1 MMMNTELKSQ
11 INKELNSLYPL
22 LKRFREDLH
31 QHPELSWQEYRTT
44 KKIEEFLKKNGLTN
58 FKKPIDTG
66 GYIDF
71 VYKSKFPF
79 ILLRAD
85 IDALPIQDKKKKPYA
100 SKNKGVCHSCG
111 HDMHTTIILG
121 LAILIQKA
129 RLEFPFN
136 LRFVFQPAEETIPNG
151 ATPMIK
157 AGVLKK
163 VKYAFGLHMEPR
175 LDVKTVSLT
184 AGWIN
189 MQSVRL
195 NIIISGKSGHS
206 AYPSKCNDPIWIASR
221 IIQDS
226 YQIIYREIDILKSP
240 TILSFTEIQAGE
252 GYNIIP
258 ARLSMSGTFRTAD
271 MEAKKLF
278 FNKFSVLTKSIEG
291 ETGAKIDVECIEG
304 APPVLNN
311 PELTQKLQ
319 ENTKK
324 FDKTTK
330 IVTELRSP
338 GGDDFGLYSQK
349 IPSVL
354 FRFGTAK
361 NGVAPRLHTDTFDVP
376 PEVIKTSILF
386 LMNQLLFLEV

>member
-1 MMMNTELKSQ
+1 MINTQLKSH
-11 INKELNSLYPL
+11 INKELNNLYPL

-31 QHPELSWQEYRTT
+31 QHPELSWREYRTT
-44 KKIEEFLKKNGLTN
+44 KKIEEFLKRNGLTN
-58 FKKPIDTG
+58 FRKPIDTG

-71 VYKSKFPF
+71 VYKNNSPF

-121 LAILIQKA
+121 LTTLIQKA
-129 RLEFPFN
+129 KLEFSFN

-151 ATPMIK
+151 ANQMIK
-157 AGVLKK
+157 AGILKN
-163 VKYAFGLHMEPR
+163 VKYAFGLHMEPH
-175 LDVKTVSLT
+175 LDLKTVSMT
-184 AGWIN
+184 PGWVN
-189 MQSVRL
+189 MQSIRL
-195 NIIISGKSGHS
+195 NIAISGKSGHS
-206 AYPSKCNDPIWIASR
+206 AYPHKCNDTIWIASR
-221 IIQDS
+221 IVQDS

-252 GYNIIP
+252 GYNTIP
-258 ARLSMSGTFRTAD
+258 SRLNLGGTFRTAN

-278 FNKFSVLTKSIEG
+278 FSKLAVLTKSIES
-291 ETGAKIDVECIEG
+291 ETGAKIDVELLEG

-311 PELTQKLQ
+311 PELTQKMQ
-319 ENTKK
+319 ENAKK
-324 FDKTTK
+324 FDKTIK
-330 IVTELRSP
+330 IVTELKSP

-361 NGVAPRLHTDTFDVP
+361 NGFAPALHTDTFDVP
-376 PEVIKTSILF
+376 PEVIKNSISF
-386 LMNQLLFLEV
+386 LVNQLIYLEL